1 MAINKNLQ
9 KESYWRD
16 LVHRQAHS
24 QLSIRQFCSQQEIPE
39 ASFYAWRRELKLR
52 DREQRLSPTSPA
64 FQDAA
69 EQKCESSA
77 TSGSAGN
84 GHAFIPVQVIE
95 EPNAL
100 ELIHPLGYQLRIF
113 GEVNATV
120 LNQVLDVLDQR
131 AKS

>member
-1 MAINKNLQ
+1 MATKKNPQ
-9 KESYWRD
+9 KESYWRE

-52 DREQRLSPTSPA
+52 DREQRMSPTSPA
-64 FQDAA
+64 FHDA
-69 EQKCESSA
+69 ELKRESSA
-77 TSGSAGN
+77 STPAGN
-84 GHAFIPVQVIE
+84 GHAFIPIQVIE

-113 GEVNATV
+113 GEVNAKV